1 MYIYTHMYIF
11 THAVLIFMLI
21 HMLFKVLMVRQG
33 LHTVCEDFGS
43 VVLLLKEIFRSTTG
57 G

>member
-1 MYIYTHMYIF
+1 MYIF

-43 VVLLLKEIFRSTTG
+43 VALLLKEIFRSTTG